1 MSTRVYI
8 AAILGLM
15 VAGVL
20 FGMGAIPVLMIPAL
34 SAKADVL
41 LPIVVILSIVLTPP
55 IAWKM
60 APKLTVKPPR
70 PRALSL

>member
-8 AAILGLM
+8 AGILSLM

-34 SAKADVL
+34 SAKANVL
-41 LPIVVILSIVLTPP
+41 LPIVVIILTPP
-55 IAWKM
+55 IAWKL
-60 APKLTVKPPR
+60 APKLRAKPHAP
-70 PRALSL
+70 

>member
-8 AAILGLM
+8 AGILSLM

-34 SAKADVL
+34 SAKANVL
-41 LPIVVILSIVLTPP
+41 LPIVVILSIILTPP
-55 IAWKM
+55 IAWKL
-60 APKLTVKPPR
+60 APKLRAKPHAP
-70 PRALSL
+70 

>member
-8 AAILGLM
+8 AGILALM

-34 SAKADVL
+34 SAKANVL
-41 LPIVVILSIVLTPP
+41 LPIVVILPIVLTPP
-55 IAWKM
+55 IAWKL
-60 APKLTVKPPR
+60 APKLTAKPHAP
-70 PRALSL
+70 

>member
-34 SAKADVL
+34 SAKANVL

-60 APKLTVKPPR
+60 APKLTAKPPA
-70 PRALSL
+70 P

>member
-8 AAILGLM
+8 AGILSLM

-34 SAKADVL
+34 SAKANVL
-41 LPIVVILSIVLTPP
+41 LPIVVVLSIILTPP
-55 IAWKM
+55 IAWKL
-60 APKLTVKPPR
+60 APKL
-70 PRALSL
+70 RAKTHAP

>member
-8 AAILGLM
+8 AGILSLM

-34 SAKADVL
+34 SAKANVL
-41 LPIVVILSIVLTPP
+41 LPIVVILSIILTPP
-55 IAWKM
+55 IAWKL
-60 APKLTVKPPR
+60 APKL
-70 PRALSL
+70 RAKTHAP

>member
-8 AAILGLM
+8 AGILALM

-34 SAKADVL
+34 SAKANVL

-55 IAWKM
+55 IAWKL
-60 APKLTVKPPR
+60 APKLTAKPHAP
-70 PRALSL
+70 

>member
-60 APKLTVKPPR
+60 APKLTVKPPA
-70 PRALSL
+70 P